1 LLTSGCSLLNPFA
14 GSEVKKL
21 EVQTK
26 AVERTR
32 LNLKEPSPIQ
42 LRTMDWIIITP
53 DNVEEVWAKLK
64 ESGSDVVI
72 IGLTDE
78 GYESLAITIAEIR
91 NYIAQ
96 QRTIIIKYKEY
107 YEPEPTK
114 DSTSK

>member
-1 LLTSGCSLLNPFA
+1 MLTSGCSILNPFA

-42 LRTMDWIIITP
+42 PRAMEWIIVTP
-53 DNVEEVWAKLK
+53 ENVEEVWAKLK
-64 ESGSDVVI
+64 ETGNDVVLL
-72 IGLTDE
+72 GLTDE
-78 GYESLAITIAEIR
+78 GYESLALTIAEIR

-107 YEPEPTK
+107 YEPELPKDNATK
-114 DSTSK
+114 